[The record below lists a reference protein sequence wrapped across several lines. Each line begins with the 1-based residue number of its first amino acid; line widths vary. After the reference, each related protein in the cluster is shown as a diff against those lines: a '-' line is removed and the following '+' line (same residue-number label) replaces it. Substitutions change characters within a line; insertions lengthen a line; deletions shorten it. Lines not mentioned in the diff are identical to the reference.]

1 MCCLAAL
8 YRRLSR
14 VGSLPGATEKKCQQ
28 FRIAALGIGPNSE
41 LLLLQTSDVL
51 LMQESMV
58 STGTRFQHS
67 DFGRNKEDGERHV
80 AEGGGG
86 GMELSDQVE
95 GEAQVTARMPGAGGT
110 RGAARMRTA
119 TLAVGKDEARDSIQL
134 EARAGAKA
142 AAKANSLGAS
152 LLNSIAILDQHT
164 ISHEIKRVVALKKT
178 QDGFLQLSIM
188 QQRRKGKGGG
198 GVLEARSMEGHL
210 VGAVWAEVE
219 AADADADARVGMVV
233 GGGVVAAADFRIW
246 NESSDAAAVVAVS

>member
-1 MCCLAAL
+1 L
-8 YRRLSR
+8 YRRLNR
-14 VGSLPGATEKKCQQ
+14 VASLPGATGKKCQQ
-28 FRIAALGIGPNSE
+28 FRIAALGIGPDLE
-41 LLLLQTSDVL
+41 LLHLQTSDVL

-58 STGTRFQHS
+58 YTGTRFQHS

-86 GMELSDQVE
+86 MELPDQLE

-110 RGAARMRTA
+110 RAASRMPTA

-134 EARAGAKA
+134 EARAGARA
-142 AAKANSLGAS
+142 AAKANSLGVS
-152 LLNSIAILDQHT
+152 LLNSIGILDQHT

-178 QDGFLQLSIM
+178 QDGFLQQSIM

-198 GVLEARSMEGHL
+198 GVLEAELLEGHL

-219 AADADADARVGMVV
+219 AADADARVGMVV
-233 GGGVVAAADFRIW
+233 GGGEVAAADFRIW
-246 NESSDAAAVVAVS
+246 NESSDAAAVVAVSQ